1 MLTLFVIRKI
11 AAPAHFFI
19 LLKNCLHALHLSDA
33 TANFSTLNSATPAA
47 ENDLACDNTTL
58 AQRWQAWWRSLSPM
72 RQDRF
77 AALAPLAAVLLF
89 MAAIVAAFW
98 YLRLEEG
105 EREQEALRRDVEYAQ
120 QRVRLRLLERQE
132 QLMRI
137 ARDLSNHDMALG
149 EFNQRTETLIN
160 QYPELQTITWI
171 DGYGRIRASQAAP
184 TVPEQYIRTSGEM
197 LKRIHAKNSTQD
209 GKPSDYKDETSDTFD
224 LTRDLQQP
232 VYTQPVADSERIVGL
247 EGRTWL
253 VNRVPI
259 VEGDACT
266 GAVLAA
272 REAGAIQRADRS
284 LRTQA
289 RPRQFTARYRL
300 DDILGAGPRGRC
312 AKPPGATRRSTPRC

>member
-1 MLTLFVIRKI
+1 MQPPTS
-11 AAPAHFFI
+11 P
-19 LLKNCLHALHLSDA
+19 
-33 TANFSTLNSATPAA
+33 TLNSATPAA

-72 RQDRF
+72 RQDRL

-184 TVPEQYIRTSGEM
+184 TVPEQSIRTSGEM
-197 LKRIHAKNSTQD
+197 L
-209 GKPSDYKDETSDTFD
+209 
-224 LTRDLQQP
+224 
-232 VYTQPVADSERIVGL
+232 
-247 EGRTWL
+247 
-253 VNRVPI
+253 
-259 VEGDACT
+259 
-266 GAVLAA
+266 
-272 REAGAIQRADRS
+272 
-284 LRTQA
+284 
-289 RPRQFTARYRL
+289 
-300 DDILGAGPRGRC
+300 
-312 AKPPGATRRSTPRC
+312 